1 MTDQPANLPSRALQR
16 WRSMNLST
24 RLSLTLLPL
33 VLITMVIAVGVTYQ
47 RARALLRQQAVD
59 QLTSAANSQI
69 EVLQEWA
76 SELEQRVQLGTQRSE
91 IREIT
96 SVLLNWPESAP
107 APSQSLI
114 TSRQILSD
122 IAEREGQTY
131 FSDILLVRT
140 SNSEVLASTNP
151 DWEGQI
157 LPAVQDGEINP
168 TLLKTTP
175 LYDDSLLGP
184 QELVVVTSAP
194 MRPTEAPAVEAA
206 LIGVNAD
213 LRLGILMEEM
223 QVFWEQRGIYRVERG
238 RTYMAL
244 SPDITIQLGRYEMVP
259 EVMPGMPNPI
269 FDSAQSQSSD
279 VVEYSNSEGVPV
291 LAAYEWLPDWD
302 LGVVVEL
309 PQADIFAELNQLTPF
324 IIILLAAATFFV
336 ALVVWLVTGRSL
348 RPLGALTTFTERIAR
363 GQWEH
368 RVPVQRQD
376 EIGRLSRSFNRM
388 AEEISTLY
396 RSLEDRVQERTRQI
410 RTASEVA
417 RDAVSITDIEQLL
430 DETVHLISARFGYY
444 HAGVFLLDE
453 TGENAV
459 LRAASSEGGKKMLAH
474 GHSLPVGKMGIV
486 GYVMGTGNPRIALD
500 VGEDAYHFSNPD
512 LPETRS
518 ELSIPLRSGAD
529 VIGALDVQSELPNAF
544 DEDDVLVLQTL
555 GDQLAVAIE
564 NAHLIRTQ
572 QEVARRRRR
581 IIEVY
586 NHLAQQ
592 IDYAQ
597 LVRQIAAVIRAA
609 FEFPGVAMGL
619 VEGDDVVVRSTSW
632 TVPTPLPK
640 AGERMGVGQG
650 LLGQAVSTSST
661 VTLLGTSAR
670 DALAPAGEPA
680 PARTMLAAPLISR
693 GRVTGALAV
702 SLTHAGPPLD
712 HEREVL
718 ELTASQVAVSLENA
732 RLFEETQDT
741 LRQVD
746 ALYRRQ
752 TADAWREMLGAVLA
766 SEEEAIVAYN
776 GVESP
781 EALEEHTQAMQTAI
795 SLRGE
800 VIGQLDL
807 LSRGSEDW
815 SEDDREILQAVAEEV
830 AGALEQVR
838 LMDELQRKATQLQT
852 AAEIARDASGLL
864 DVNTLLTRAVDLLKD
879 RFDLYHVSVYTV
891 DEEDHV
897 AVLREGTETPGMERM
912 PSGYTLPMGS
922 TSIIG
927 HVTQTGE
934 CYVASDV
941 AKDRFHNPNPLL
953 PATRSELGVPIRI
966 GDRVIGALDLHSDQT
981 QAFTE
986 DDIAVF
992 EALADQLAVAMQNAT
1007 LFEQTVERMEQE
1019 QGVLDITSKIR
1030 ASTSIE
1036 SMLQTAVRE
1045 LRQALGAKQAR
1056 IHLVDASTVAGA
1068 GNGDVTEAKTDPTS
1082 GHPPESET
1090 ATAVQDEEAL

>member
-1 MTDQPANLPSRALQR
+1 MSELFNELIGRAIHR

-33 VLITMVIAVGVTYQ
+33 VLVTMLIAVGVTYQ

-76 SELEQRVQLGTQRSE
+76 AELEQRIQLGAQRSE
-91 IREIT
+91 LREAARTLI
-96 SVLLNWPESAP
+96 NWPEGAP
-107 APSQSLI
+107 LPSESLNA
-114 TSRQILSD
+114 SRRILED
-122 IAEREGQTY
+122 IGEREGQTY
-131 FSDILLVRT
+131 FSDLLLVRT
-140 SNSEVLASTNP
+140 ADAKVLSSTNP
-151 DWEGQI
+151 DWEGRTLTVLQE
-157 LPAVQDGEINP
+157 GELDP
-168 TLLKTTP
+168 TQLVTSP
-175 LYDDSLLGP
+175 IYDEPLLGP
-184 QELVVVTSAP
+184 QELVVVSSAP
-194 MRPTEAPAVEAA
+194 MRPTDAPAVEAA
-206 LIGVNAD
+206 LLGVNAD

-223 QVFWEQRGIYRVERG
+223 QVFWEQRGVYRVERG

-244 SPDITIQLGRYEMVP
+244 SPDITIQLARYEMVP

-269 FDSAQSQSSD
+269 FDSAQAQSSD
-279 VVEYSNSEGVPV
+279 VVEYTNSKGIPV
-291 LAAYEWLPDWD
+291 LAAYEWLPDWN

-309 PQADIFAELNQLTPF
+309 PQADIFAELNELTPF
-324 IIILLAAATFFV
+324 IVLLLAAATFFV

-348 RPLGALTTFTERIAR
+348 RPLRALTAFTERIAR
-363 GQWEH
+363 GEWEH
-368 RVPVQRQD
+368 RLAEQRQD

-388 AEEISTLY
+388 TEEISTLY
-396 RSLEDRVQERTRQI
+396 RSLEDRVQQRTRQI
-410 RTASEVA
+410 QTASEVA
-417 RDAVSITDIEQLL
+417 RDAVSITDVEQLL

-453 TGENAV
+453 SGENAV
-459 LRAASSEGGKKMLAH
+459 LRAASSEGGKRMLARS
-474 GHSLPVGKMGIV
+474 HSLPVGKTGIV
-486 GYVMGTGNPRIALD
+486 GFVTGTGNPRIALD
-500 VGEDAYHFSNPD
+500 VGDDAYHFSNPD

-518 ELSIPLRSGAD
+518 ELAIPLRSGEV
-529 VIGALDVQSELPNAF
+529 VIGALDVQSSQPNAF
-544 DEDDVLVLQTL
+544 DEDDLLVLQTL

-564 NAHLIRTQ
+564 NARLIETQ

-581 IIEVY
+581 VIEVY

-597 LVRQIAAVIRAA
+597 LVRQIAAVVRAA
-609 FEFPGVAMGL
+609 FEFPGVVMGL
-619 VEGDDVVVRSTSW
+619 VEGDDVVVRSASW

-640 AGERMGVGQG
+640 TGERMGVGQG
-650 LLGQAVSTSST
+650 LLGQAVSTSSMIT
-661 VTLLGTSAR
+661 IQGADVRDTL
-670 DALAPAGEPA
+670 PPGEKAVP
-680 PARTMLAAPLISR
+680 PRTTLAAPLIAR
-693 GRVTGALAV
+693 GRVTGVLAI
-702 SLTHAGPPLD
+702 SLNHAGPPMD

-732 RLFEETQDT
+732 RLFEETQET
-741 LRQVD
+741 LREVD

-752 TADAWREMLGAVLA
+752 TAHAWREMLTAVDI
-766 SEEEAIVAYN
+766 SEEEALAAYN
-776 GVESP
+776 GVETP
-781 EALEEHTQAMQTAI
+781 EAFEEHTQAMQTAI

-807 LSRGSEDW
+807 LSRGTEDW

-864 DVNTLLTRAVDLLKD
+864 DVDTLLKRAVDLLKE

-891 DEEDHV
+891 DEHDRV
-897 AVLREGTETPGMERM
+897 AVLREGTETPGAEKM
-912 PSGYTLPMGS
+912 PQGYALPVGS

-927 HVTQTGE
+927 HVTQSGD
-934 CYVASDV
+934 CYVAGDV
-941 AKDRFHNPNPLL
+941 TQDRYYNPNPLL
-953 PATRSELGVPIRI
+953 PDTRSELGVPIRI
-966 GDRVIGALDLHSDQT
+966 GDQVIGALDLHSEHP

-1007 LFEQTVERMEQE
+1007 LFEQTVERMERE
-1019 QGVLDITSKIR
+1019 QGVHEITSKIR
-1030 ASTSIE
+1030 ASGTIE
-1036 SMLQTAVRE
+1036 DMLKTAVSE

-1056 IHLVDASTVAGA
+1056 IHLVDAAALAAA
-1068 GNGDVTEAKTDPTS
+1068 GNGDGTGPPEEASHDR
-1082 GHPPESET
+1082 PPESKTE
-1090 ATAVQDEEAL
+1090 AASHDEEGL